1 MVIRMQTINISDRNY
16 RMLMEI
22 IRHGYNFDDM
32 RGLEPPKTENEVLA
46 GLFALAA
53 GEGYISMDWIKEPC
67 KHYYREEINL
77 VLDGKTPPVLWC
89 KDCGK
94 YLD

>member
-1 MVIRMQTINISDRNY
+1 MIRMQTIDISDRNY
-16 RMLMEI
+16 RMLREI
-22 IRHGYNFDDM
+22 IRHGYRFDDM
-32 RGLEPPKTENEVLA
+32 LGLEHPKTEDEVLA
-46 GLFALAA
+46 GLFVVAE
-53 GEGYISMDWIKEPC
+53 GEGYIDMEWADKECP
-67 KHYYREEINL
+67 HYYREEINL

>member
-1 MVIRMQTINISDRNY
+1 MQTIEISDKSY
-16 RMLMEI
+16 RMLREI

-53 GEGYISMDWIKEPC
+53 GEGYIDLEWADKECP
-67 KHYYREEINL
+67 HYNREEINL
-77 VLDGKTPPVLWC
+77 VLDGITPPVLRC
-89 KDCGK
+89 VDCGK
-94 YLD
+94 YI

>member
-1 MVIRMQTINISDRNY
+1 MVIRMQTIEISDKSY
-16 RMLMEI
+16 RMLREI

-32 RGLEPPKTENEVLA
+32 RGLEPPKTENEVLT
-46 GLFALAA
+46 GLFVVAA